1 MTEADRWDPDQ
12 YNRFAAE
19 RQQPYWDLVSLLA
32 PVDRPRVVDLGCG
45 DGRLTALL
53 HTALGATDTLG
64 LDSSAAMIAA
74 SGAHSSAAVTF
85 ARRDIGVWEEP
96 AAFDV
101 VLANA
106 SLQWVPD
113 HAAVLGR
120 WARSLR
126 PGGQLVVQVPS
137 NSDHATHLVAA
148 ELATELLDD
157 PPPDPVAQNVLA
169 PERYAVLLDQLGFE
183 RQHVRLQVYLHH
195 LSSTADVVEW
205 VKGTTLTRFKPAFGP
220 EGWPRFVDRY
230 RQRLLALEGDRSP
243 YLYPF
248 KRILMWGQRA

>member
-1 MTEADRWDPDQ
+1 VTEADRWDPDQ

-19 RQQPYWDLVSLLA
+19 REQPYWDLVSLLA
-32 PVDRPRVVDLGCG
+32 PVDHPRVIDLGCG

-53 HTALGATDTLG
+53 HTTLGAAHTLG
-64 LDSSAAMIAA
+64 LDSSAAMITA
-74 SGAHSSAAVTF
+74 SDDHSSAHITF
-85 ARRDIGVWEEP
+85 ARQDIGVWEEP
-96 AAFDV
+96 DAFDV

-120 WARSLR
+120 WAHSLR

-137 NSDHATHLVAA
+137 NSDHPAHLVAA
-148 ELATELLDD
+148 ELATELLGD

-195 LSSTADVVEW
+195 LSSTVDVVEW

-230 RQRLLALEGDRSP
+230 RERLLALEGDRSP

-248 KRILMWGQRA
+248 KRILMWGRRA